1 MLHPAQ
7 VTRGADETNPL
18 AALSGGPASDRGV
31 VKPNHR
37 AAASAASANDAAAA
51 VDGAVGYG
59 DMSEAAWAYVLARIQ
74 TRRPDLDAIFA
85 AVAESEA
92 SASASSQS
100 ASASSSSTSTDHSAE
115 DAVAVLACGPDA
127 LVDGVSDLCFAHRF
141 AFHSERFAY

>member
-1 MLHPAQ
+1 M
-7 VTRGADETNPL
+7 
-18 AALSGGPASDRGV
+18 AALSGGPASGSGA
-31 VKPNHR
+31 VKPNQR
-37 AAASAASANDAAAA
+37 AAASAASDTDAAAA
-51 VDGAVGYG
+51 TDGAVGYG
-59 DMSEAAWAYVLARIQ
+59 DMSEAAWAFVLARIQ

-92 SASASSQS
+92 SASASLQS
-100 ASASSSSTSTDHSAE
+100 ASASSSSTSTGHSAE

>member
-1 MLHPAQ
+1 

-18 AALSGGPASDRGV
+18 AGLSGGPGASSAGSSGSGNSA
-31 VKPNHR
+31 VKPSRH
-37 AAASAASANDAAAA
+37 AAAADDLEAAAA

-85 AVAESEA
+85 SVAAADASATA
-92 SASASSQS
+92 SASLAD
-100 ASASSSSTSTDHSAE
+100 SSSE

-127 LVDGVSDLCFAHRF
+127 LVDHVSDLCFAHRF